1 MIAARAR
8 PNGPVLRAA
17 ISVRLLYRCAESDVR
32 PAVDRD
38 AGTRQRQVNARGR
51 KPTALRHRDFALLWS
66 GQSISLVGDG
76 VYTVALALETL
87 RIDDRPLALSLVLA
101 ARLLPTV
108 LLLVAGGVIV
118 DRVPRRFAMLASDTT
133 RGVAVGAIALLVAL
147 GAVQVWELVVIS
159 AVFGAADAL
168 FYPAATAVTPEILPA
183 ELLVQG
189 SALNHTS
196 QTVAQLLIGPALGGL
211 VVAALG
217 YEWAFA
223 IDAVSFA
230 VSAGCVLAMASRPR
244 PEPSGH
250 SPLADAREG
259 LRYVRSQRWLWVS
272 LAGAGLANFA
282 AFSPLGV
289 LVPLLIRNVL
299 HQGPIALGLVLAAG
313 GVGGGMVALL
323 VAKFG
328 APRLRITSMWVG
340 WAVSAAAIVGLS
352 AAPNVWFAGA
362 SAFVITA
369 TLMFGNVMW
378 NPIMQELVPPE
389 LLGRASSV
397 DWLVSLSLSPL
408 GVLAAGAAAG
418 VIGTR
423 ATMLIGGC
431 VALALCGILFVP
443 GVRDPERRLRSRIAP
458 ASR

>member
-1 MIAARAR
+1 
-8 PNGPVLRAA
+8 
-17 ISVRLLYRCAESDVR
+17 
-32 PAVDRD
+32 
-38 AGTRQRQVNARGR
+38 
-51 KPTALRHRDFALLWS
+51 LLWS
-66 GQSISLVGDG
+66 GQSVSLVGDG

-87 RIDDRPLALSLVLA
+87 RIDDHPLALSLVLA

-118 DRVPRRFAMLASDTT
+118 DRVPRRFAMLTSDTT
-133 RGVAVGAIALLVAL
+133 RGVAVGVIALLVAL
-147 GAVQVWELVVIS
+147 GALQVWELVVIS

-196 QTVAQLLIGPALGGL
+196 QTIAQALIGPALGGL
-211 VVAALG
+211 VVAAVG
-217 YEWAFA
+217 YPWAFA
-223 IDAVSFA
+223 IDALSFA
-230 VSAGCVLAMASRPR
+230 VSAVCVLAMASRPR
-244 PEPSGH
+244 PELSGH
-250 SPLADAREG
+250 SALADARAG

-272 LAGAGLANFA
+272 LAGAGLANFV

-299 HQGPIALGLVLAAG
+299 HQGPLALGLVLAAG
-313 GVGGGMVALL
+313 GVGGGATAVL

-328 APRLRITSMWVG
+328 APRLRITWMWVG
-340 WAVSAAAIVGLS
+340 WAVSGAGIVGL
-352 AAPNVWFAGA
+352 AVAPNVWVAGMFACI
-362 SAFVITA
+362 ITGM
-369 TLMFGNVMW
+369 LMYGNVLW
-378 NPIMQELVPPE
+378 NPMLQELVPPA

-408 GVLAAGAAAG
+408 GVLVGGAAAG
-418 VIGTR
+418 AIGTR
-423 ATMLIGGC
+423 TTMLIGGC
-431 VALALCGILFVP
+431 VALAVCGILFIP
-443 GVRDPERRLRSRIAP
+443 GVRDPERRLSSRTAP

>member
-1 MIAARAR
+1 MSKAT
-8 PNGPVLRAA
+8 
-17 ISVRLLYRCAESDVR
+17 
-32 PAVDRD
+32 PA
-38 AGTRQRQVNARGR
+38 
-51 KPTALRHRDFALLWS
+51 ALRHRDFALLWS

-87 RIDDRPLALSLVLA
+87 RIDNHPIALSLVLA

-118 DRVPRRFAMLASDTT
+118 DRVPRRLAMLASDST
-133 RGVAVGAIALLVAL
+133 RGAAVAVIAVLVAL
-147 GAVQVWELVVIS
+147 GALQVWELVLMS

-168 FYPAATAVTPEILPA
+168 FYPAATALTPEILPA

-196 QTVAQLLIGPALGGL
+196 QTVAQALIGPALGGL
-211 VVAALG
+211 IVAAVG

-223 IDAVSFA
+223 IDAGSFA
-230 VSAGCVLAMASRPR
+230 VSAACVIAMASRPR

-289 LVPLLIRNVL
+289 LVPLLVRNVL
-299 HQGPIALGLVLAAG
+299 HQGPLALGLVLAAG
-313 GVGGGMVALL
+313 GVGGGVTALL

-328 APRLRITSMWVG
+328 APRLRITSMWAG
-340 WAVSAAAIVGLS
+340 WAISATAIVAL
-352 AAPNVWFAGA
+352 AVAPNIWVAGA
-362 SAFVITA
+362 CAFIITG
-369 TLMFGNVMW
+369 TLMYGNVLW

-408 GVLAAGAAAG
+408 GVLMSGAAAG

-431 VALALCGILFVP
+431 IALALCGILFVP
-443 GVRDPERRLRSRIAP
+443 GVRDPERRLSSRIAP
-458 ASR
+458 ASC